1 MSNSGER
8 RFRTE
13 RRHRER
19 AFDLHRRLEE
29 KRQQIERRR
38 ILRRES
44 DRDKSSAEDPGEA
57 AADRATPTPPPDTE
71 PATK

>member
-8 RFRTE
+8 RFRTD

-19 AFDLHRRLEE
+19 ASDLHRRLEE

-38 ILRRES
+38 IVRRQS
-44 DRDKSSAEDPGEA
+44 DRDKPSAEDPSDA
-57 AADRATPTPPPDTE
+57 AADGAAPTPPPDTE
-71 PATK
+71 RATK